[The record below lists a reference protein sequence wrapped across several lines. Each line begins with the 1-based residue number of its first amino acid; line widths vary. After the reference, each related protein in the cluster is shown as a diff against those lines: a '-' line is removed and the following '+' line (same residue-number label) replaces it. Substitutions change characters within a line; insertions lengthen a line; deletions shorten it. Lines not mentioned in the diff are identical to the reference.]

1 MSFVLVAVVLHWAWS
16 LGVAA
21 PSYSSPL
28 PPCLTVPA
36 FAPRC
41 RHLWSLAAIPITS
54 TLISLAVVSRV
65 VRVLVVIGESF
76 A

>member
-1 MSFVLVAVVLHWAWS
+1 MSFVLVAAVLHWALS

-21 PSYSSPL
+21 PSYSPP

-36 FAPRC
+36 FAPHC
-41 RHLWSLAAIPITS
+41 CHLWSLAVIPITS